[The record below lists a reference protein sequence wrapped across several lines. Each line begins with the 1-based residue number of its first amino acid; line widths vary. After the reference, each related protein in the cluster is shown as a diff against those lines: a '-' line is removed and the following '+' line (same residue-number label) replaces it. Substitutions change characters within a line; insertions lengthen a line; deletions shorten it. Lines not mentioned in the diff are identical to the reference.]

1 MSTSHPGQLPGLI
14 AAELLAAKALN
25 LEPDTG
31 SGELTPEAEATIE
44 AAAS

>member
-1 MSTSHPGQLPGLI
+1 MSTSHPGQFPGLV
-14 AAELLAAKALN
+14 AAEMLAAKV